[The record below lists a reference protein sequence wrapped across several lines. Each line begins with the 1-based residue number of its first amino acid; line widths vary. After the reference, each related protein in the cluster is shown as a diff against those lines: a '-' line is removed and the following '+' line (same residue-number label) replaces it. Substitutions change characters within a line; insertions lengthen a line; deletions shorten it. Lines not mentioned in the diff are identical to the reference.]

1 MLTVL
6 CWSLPN
12 PFLFSLPARPPSCAP
27 ISLPFVSHSS
37 LNSVNSSD
45 SRSSGSHSHSPSSH
59 YRYRSSNL
67 PQQAP
72 MRLSSV
78 SSHDS
83 GFMSQDAFQSKSPS
97 PMPPEAPNQVR
108 QRVAPFMLHVF
119 GSESETHSDSSTPGK
134 SELDVRLYLFSKRS
148 FKKFRFWDWD
158 HVMGGKNCSHILQ
171 MH

>member
-1 MLTVL
+1 MLIVL
-6 CWSLPN
+6 YTGLSHPALVSFPLPF
-12 PFLFSLPARPPSCAP
+12 PFFV
-27 ISLPFVSHSS
+27 PFVSHSS

-108 QRVAPFMLHVF
+108 ASMRTKTWAWAGLCNLAHLSQK
-119 GSESETHSDSSTPGK
+119 GSGVVLGYLGVRINTEGEVCLTALRPSKSLASSWSD
-134 SELDVRLYLFSKRS
+134 LCCF
-148 FKKFRFWDWD
+148 
-158 HVMGGKNCSHILQ
+158 CS
-171 MH
+171 